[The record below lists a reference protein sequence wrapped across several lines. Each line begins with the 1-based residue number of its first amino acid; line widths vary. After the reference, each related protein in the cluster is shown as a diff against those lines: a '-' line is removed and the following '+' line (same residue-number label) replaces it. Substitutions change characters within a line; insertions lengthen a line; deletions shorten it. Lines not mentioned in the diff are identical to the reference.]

1 MIMVM
6 ASVVDKASRRLPTL
20 HYGPS
25 PLSLSRSLASRGSG
39 GLRVTAHEDLT
50 KTHFFVFFALRFGA
64 LAAAAT
70 APASSGSWFSLVF
83 RSGAAG
89 LSSWSF
95 GLVFLADLAGLLVI

>member
-1 MIMVM
+1 MIMV
-6 ASVVDKASRRLPTL
+6 SVVDKASVQLPTL

-64 LAAAAT
+64 LE
-70 APASSGSWFSLVF
+70 LVF
-83 RSGAAG
+83 AG
-89 LSSWSF
+89 LSLRRRWSF
-95 GLVFLADLAGLLVI
+95 GLVFWPGLFGGPCGVTGHLG

>member
-1 MIMVM
+1 MIMV
-6 ASVVDKASRRLPTL
+6 SVVDKASVQLLTL

-39 GLRVTAHEDLT
+39 GATGDCARGS
-50 KTHFFVFFALRFGA
+50 HFFVFFALRFGA
-64 LAAAAT
+64 LAAA
-70 APASSGSWFSLVF
+70 ASSGSWFSLVF

>member
-1 MIMVM
+1 MIMV
-6 ASVVDKASRRLPTL
+6 SVVDKASVQLLTL

-39 GLRVTAHEDLT
+39 QVRGGGYEELT
-50 KTHFFVFFALRFGA
+50 SS
-64 LAAAAT
+64 
-70 APASSGSWFSLVF
+70 ASWSSLVF

-89 LSSWSF
+89 LSGWSF